1 MALPF
6 DVKFFLMDMRFEHGR
21 SERLHKQEYEA
32 LLYQISPVPR
42 QKCTILLPQ
51 QNYISGVDD
60 EKYFLWISLPLQ
72 LLTQKS
78 GFYSKAKKALAQ
90 MKYKPLESTAEACL
104 KRKQAKSDNLAAE

>member
-6 DVKFFLMDMRFEHGR
+6 DVEFFLMDMRFEHDR

-32 LLYQISPVPR
+32 LHHDLYRRKIFSSVYQISPVPR
-42 QKCTILLPQ
+42 QKCTILLPH
-51 QNYISGVDD
+51 QNYISG
-60 EKYFLWISLPLQ
+60 

>member
-6 DVKFFLMDMRFEHGR
+6 DVEFFLMDMRFEHDR

-32 LLYQISPVPR
+32 LHHDLISDIPCSSSEMYYSSSSPELHLR
-42 QKCTILLPQ
+42 
-51 QNYISGVDD
+51 
-60 EKYFLWISLPLQ
+60 

>member
-1 MALPF
+1 MGAF
-6 DVKFFLMDMRFEHGR
+6 VREVD
-21 SERLHKQEYEA
+21 EYV
-32 LLYQISPVPR
+32 LRYSLQYIRYPLVPP
-42 QKCTILLPQ
+42 QKCTLLLPH
-51 QNYISGVDD
+51 QNYISG
-60 EKYFLWISLPLQ
+60 

>member
-1 MALPF
+1 MKL
-6 DVKFFLMDMRFEHGR
+6 E
-21 SERLHKQEYEA
+21 EA
-32 LLYQISPVPR
+32 CVFARVGVSCMTWLGAFVREVDELAYVSDISSVYQISPVPR

-51 QNYISGVDD
+51 QNYISG
-60 EKYFLWISLPLQ
+60 